1 MTKREK
7 TQRDNRDDKSSNMFK
22 YETELQDILTN
33 KIKEYRNKGFT
44 WGEIHFELF
53 RLCSD
58 IAYDVEEEEI
68 KESVDQEE

>member
-7 TQRDNRDDKSSNMFK
+7 TQRDNRDIKSLNMFSR
-22 YETELQDILTN
+22 ETELQDILTN

-53 RLCSD
+53 ILCND
-58 IAYDVEEEEI
+58 IAYDVEQDEI
-68 KESVDQEE
+68 EKSLQEE

>member
-7 TQRDNRDDKSSNMFK
+7 AQRDNRDIKSSSMF
-22 YETELQDILTN
+22 ERELELQDILTN

-53 RLCSD
+53 KLCND
-58 IAYDVEEEEI
+58 IAYDVEQDEIEESI
-68 KESVDQEE
+68 QEE